1 MDMTT
6 PQAWR
11 SEAFAEDLIGDDA
24 DAQTG
29 ASAWTPRAAWLLSV
43 PVAVSVLGGAAAF
56 LQTLA

>member
-29 ASAWTPRAAWLLSV
+29 ASAGTPRAAWLLSV
-43 PVAVSVLGGAAAF
+43 PVVVSVLGGAAAF